1 MTRRP
6 RRVRA
11 LLLLAALLAAGGAR
25 AAWAQPALSCRAD
38 PAGQRAILQVSLANL
53 FDEELLR
60 LVQLGLVGRLR
71 IQATLYR
78 PRALW
83 FDARLA
89 ETSRELAVS
98 WSREEETFTVE
109 GRPVS
114 HPNRL
119 ELPEL
124 VLGPA
129 PGSDGAGDQ
138 AYVEVNARLEVI
150 TASSLGQVARWLVR
164 GKPGATRRAAPDR
177 AESSSPL
184 VPRALVEYLAADL
197 ARTTIG
203 SCPLR
208 RSRRPL
214 R

>member
-1 MTRRP
+1 MS
-6 RRVRA
+6 A
-11 LLLLAALLAAGGAR
+11 LFQFWAAH
-25 AAWAQPALSCRAD
+25 AQ
-38 PAGQRAILQVSLANL
+38 
-53 FDEELLR
+53 ELLR

-124 VLGPA
+124 VLGVAVDADLQAVHAGSEVVTRVVVAVDPQSRGTGTEPCPVEPGASRVVVYQTSPA
-129 PGSDGAGDQ
+129 Q
-138 AYVEVNARLEVI
+138 
-150 TASSLGQVARWLVR
+150 LVR
-164 GKPGATRRAAPDR
+164 PDSQRCVTVLTLGGKATGIDQ
-177 AESSSPL
+177 
-184 VPRALVEYLAADL
+184 
-197 ARTTIG
+197 
-203 SCPLR
+203 
-208 RSRRPL
+208 
-214 R
+214 